1 MGRCLYCGR
10 RDSLVAEV
18 LGACADCIRSRP
30 EALAH
35 VWERRAQARR
45 EFGLPIAPPRTEGG
59 VACRICANEC
69 RMGEGERGFCGLRT
83 AHGGRLVHL
92 AGTSGAGLLQSYH
105 DPLPTNCVADPVCAG
120 HSARGRTN
128 LAVFYGACSFD
139 CLYCQNWHF
148 RQMSPSGRLTS
159 AQELADRAGTR
170 AACVCYFGGDPAP
183 QMPHALAT
191 SRILAGRGLH
201 ICWETNGSMN
211 PRLLRQAVQLSLATG
226 GTVKF
231 DLKAWNPA
239 LHLALTGADN
249 RRTLDNFAQA
259 AERSR
264 SRPEPP
270 LVVAST
276 LLVPGYVDAQ
286 EVRAIARFIAA
297 IDRNIPYVLLAF
309 APAFLM
315 HDLPCTSSAHA
326 REALEAAQAEGLTR
340 VRIGNP
346 HLLDLGWV

>member
-1 MGRCLYCGR
+1 MGRCHFCGKHDR
-10 RDSLVAEV
+10 LVAET

-35 VWERRAQARR
+35 VQQRRAQIRR
-45 EFGLPIAPPRTEGG
+45 EFGLPPAPPRTEGG
-59 VACRICANEC
+59 VLCPICANVC

-83 AHGGRLVHL
+83 VRQGRLVHL
-92 AGTSGAGLLQSYH
+92 AGIPRAGLLQSYH

-120 HSARGRTN
+120 HPKRGRTN

-139 CLYCQNWHF
+139 CIYCQNWHF
-148 RQMSPSGRLTS
+148 RQMSPAGRLTS
-159 AQELADRAGTR
+159 AQELADRAGTW

-183 QMPHALAT
+183 QMPHALAA

-211 PRLLRQAVQLSLATG
+211 PHLLRQAVQLSLDTL

-231 DLKAWNPA
+231 DLKAWDTR
-239 LHLALTGADN
+239 LHMALTGVDN
-249 RRTLDNFAQA
+249 RQTLENFALA
-259 AERSR
+259 AELGRA
-264 SRPEPP
+264 RPDPP

-297 IDRNIPYVLLAF
+297 LDPNIPYVLLAF
-309 APAFLM
+309 APTFVM

-326 REALEAAQAEGLTR
+326 HEALDIARAEGLTR
-340 VRIGNP
+340 VRVGNR
-346 HLLDLGWV
+346 HLLDVGW